1 MENKKMNCSNCGAV
15 IEDTYY
21 KCLDNCLQAD
31 LFDTEEENC
40 FCSEECFCKYMELE
54 QLEVNEENDGEKI

>member
-21 KCLDNCLQAD
+21 KCLDNFLQVNF
-31 LFDTEEENC
+31 FDTEEENC

>member
-21 KCLDNCLQAD
+21 KCLDNCLQVNF
-31 LFDTEEENC
+31 FDTEEEN
-40 FCSEECFCKYMELE
+40 
-54 QLEVNEENDGEKI
+54 

>member
-21 KCLDNCLQAD
+21 KCLDNCLQVNF
-31 LFDTEEENC
+31 FDTEEENC
-40 FCSEECFCKYMELE
+40 SPLPRKNEKQLSIFD
-54 QLEVNEENDGEKI
+54 LEVMSRGN